1 MIFTHSLLEPP
12 RAFDLLPSVRLLAYL
27 MEPLLK
33 EELERLRAE
42 NAQLKAMV
50 VPPALSQAPAAPAP
64 TLVERF
70 DIEPYSD
77 FSAK

>member
-1 MIFTHSLLEPP
+1 
-12 RAFDLLPSVRLLAYL
+12 

-77 FSAK
+77 FPAKWSNFIVLVLLRVLYRRQILQQNIRWN